1 MMDFF
6 SHSDRLGRS
15 DFKAA
20 LRLGVASALLFGAAL
35 GIAPRAEAKE
45 ATVLV
50 QLNNYVGDEAY
61 FALYLVNPE
70 GRYERTLYVSGPE
83 ERWYP
88 DMPRWWKYLS
98 RKPQDI
104 DAITGASTAAGDR
117 SIVKVEIADELFNA
131 GYKLRVETAVEDLEN
146 HSADVEAELSADL
159 IGKRVAGTGY
169 VRELRVKF

>member
-1 MMDFF
+1 MDIL
-6 SHSDRLGRS
+6 SHTSRLGHS

-20 LRLGVASALLFGAAL
+20 LRLSAAAALLFGATL
-35 GIAPRAEAKE
+35 GIASRAEAKE

-70 GRYERTLYVSGPE
+70 GRYEHTLYVSGPE

-98 RKPQDI
+98 RKPQEL

-117 SIVKVEIADELFNA
+117 SIVKLEIADELFNA

-146 HSADVEAELSADL
+146 HSVDVEAELSTDL
-159 IGKRVAGTGY
+159 LGKRIAGIGY